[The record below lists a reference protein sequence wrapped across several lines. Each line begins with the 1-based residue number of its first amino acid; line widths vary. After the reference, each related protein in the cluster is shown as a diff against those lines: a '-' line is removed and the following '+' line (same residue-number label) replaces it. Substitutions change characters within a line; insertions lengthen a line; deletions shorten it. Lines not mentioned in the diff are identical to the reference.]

1 MYHSW
6 GIKLCCCCVWQHKL
20 TLSCSWKFQ
29 MIQSVLDFGK
39 HVNMGT
45 AVNIIN
51 KNRACHYRQPLS
63 KVHTNIF
70 NRYINRLHI
79 VVTIVYFYICS
90 RTISMFN
97 LISSINCFFWSHQ
110 KHLSRKYVFV
120 RVFWYVTRLEFSSWH
135 TNSWIVLK
143 ACIVIFIILVNY
155 LYLGHI

>member
-1 MYHSW
+1 MYDYMYHSW

-39 HVNMGT
+39 HVNIGT
-45 AVNIIN
+45 KVNIIN
-51 KNRACHYRQPLS
+51 KNRACYCRQPLS

-70 NRYINRLHI
+70 NRYINWFHI
-79 VVTIVYFYICS
+79 VVTIVYIYICT
-90 RTISMFN
+90 RI
-97 LISSINCFFWSHQ
+97 
-110 KHLSRKYVFV
+110 
-120 RVFWYVTRLEFSSWH
+120 VFWYVTRLEFSSWH

-143 ACIVIFIILVNY
+143 ACIVTFIILVNY

>member
-1 MYHSW
+1 MYDYMYHSW

-39 HVNMGT
+39 HVNIGT
-45 AVNIIN
+45 KVNIIN
-51 KNRACHYRQPLS
+51 KNRACYCRQPLS

-70 NRYINRLHI
+70 NRYINWFHI
-79 VVTIVYFYICS
+79 VVTIVYIYICT
-90 RTISMFN
+90 RI
-97 LISSINCFFWSHQ
+97 
-110 KHLSRKYVFV
+110 
-120 RVFWYVTRLEFSSWH
+120 VFWYVTRLEFSSWH

>member
-20 TLSCSWKFQ
+20 TLSCSWKFK

-45 AVNIIN
+45 KVNLIN

-70 NRYINRLHI
+70 NRYINWFHI
-79 VVTIVYFYICS
+79 VVTIVYIYICT
-90 RTISMFN
+90 RITF
-97 LISSINCFFWSHQ
+97 CWSNQ
-110 KHLSRKYVFV
+110 KYLSRKYVFV

>member
-6 GIKLCCCCVWQHKL
+6 GIKLCCSCVWQHKL

-70 NRYINRLHI
+70 NRYINWFHI
-79 VVTIVYFYICS
+79 VVTIVYIYIWT
-90 RTISMFN
+90 RILMFR
-97 LISSINCFFWSHQ
+97 LSYQ